1 MTKKAMIDE
10 MIQKGWIGEDKRNH
24 FMKELKKHVTW
35 YYEAMKKFREG
46 EWEREGGKPSFLG
59 GSVLATCDPERAAF
73 YFDPYRRKIETEI
86 FLCNLHKNILKFL
99 CNIPDCIF
107 KLQGL

>member
-1 MTKKAMIDE
+1 MTKKAMIEE

-46 EWEREGGKPSFLG
+46 E
-59 GSVLATCDPERAAF
+59 
-73 YFDPYRRKIETEI
+73 
-86 FLCNLHKNILKFL
+86 
-99 CNIPDCIF
+99 
-107 KLQGL
+107 